1 MSFINPFINNSDY
14 RQLFQI
20 RSEVSRC
27 DVQEVVELYSHLD
40 HSAIRDGNHLQED
53 YYVLFRYQGTNNMM
67 PIRTAHKFTQALSI
81 QVIDTGN
88 ETSLQMTS
96 VYRDYLTQMD
106 KINICCGS
114 KTYVLKVEQELYK
127 VLF

>member
-1 MSFINPFINNSDY
+1 MSFINPFINNSEY
-14 RQLFQI
+14 QQIFQI

-27 DVQEVVELYSHLD
+27 DIQEVVELYRHL
-40 HSAIRDGNHLQED
+40 HED